1 MRTQA
6 SHRSRRRGPLLATIA
21 VAGLLLSGCA
31 DFDGS
36 AAAETE
42 WSEAPELTPEQGP
55 QPEAPR
61 TPAATEGPS
70 SVPPPDGCTDHDQA
84 VIATCLDTAVA
95 VAAFPTGA
103 APSGVAAEQNSG
115 KVMRVEEGKKPKP
128 LTTLKVNTAG
138 DGGLT
143 GIALSPSYAED
154 QLIFA
159 YVTTASDNRIVR
171 FAPGQQPKPVLTG
184 IPKGKTGNRGA
195 IAASGDGALLVAT
208 GDAGDAKAASD
219 PKSLA
224 GKVLRI
230 NGSGKAAKGNPTSGS
245 RVIASGVHTPGGLCA
260 AEDGSRAWIT
270 DRGEDADAIY
280 LITPGE
286 ALSSPVWTWKDKPGV
301 AGCADSEAGVAVA
314 TAKAGNLQYL
324 PVDEDA
330 TATGKPEVA
339 FDGEGGYGRLAG
351 MDVLGEGIAMVG
363 TVNKAGGEPV
373 ASDDRVVLLPVQ
385 PTPAGGGKD

>member
-1 MRTQA
+1 MRTQV
-6 SHRSRRRGPLLATIA
+6 SYRLRRRGSLLATIA
-21 VAGLLLSGCA
+21 AAGVLLSGCA

-42 WSEAPELTPEQGP
+42 WSEAPKLTPEQAP

-61 TPAATEGPS
+61 TPTEAPS

-95 VAAFPTGA
+95 VAAFPGGA
-103 APSGVAAEQNSG
+103 VPAGVAAEQESG
-115 KVMRVEEGKKPKP
+115 KVMRVEQGKTPKP
-128 LTTLKVNTAG
+128 LATLKVNTAG

-143 GIALSPSYAED
+143 GIALSPTYTED

-159 YVTTASDNRIVR
+159 YVTTGSDNRIVR
-171 FAPGQQPKPVLTG
+171 FAPGQRPKPVLTG
-184 IPKGKTGNRGA
+184 IPRGKTGNRGA
-195 IAASGDGALLVAT
+195 IAAGGDGTLLVAT
-208 GDAGDAKAASD
+208 GDAGNAKAASD
-219 PKSLA
+219 PESLA

-230 NGSGKAAKGNPTSGS
+230 NGSGKAAEGNPEPGS

-260 AEDGSRAWIT
+260 AADGSRAWIT
-270 DRGEDADAIY
+270 DRADDADAIY
-280 LITPGE
+280 LIKPGE
-286 ALSSPVWTWKDKPGV
+286 ALSTPVWKWKDKPGV
-301 AGCADSEAGVAVA
+301 AGCADSETGIAVA

-324 PVDEDA
+324 PVDEHA

-339 FDGEGGYGRLAG
+339 FDDDGGYGRLSG

-363 TVNKAGGEPV
+363 TVNKAGGKPV
-373 ASDDRVVLLPVQ
+373 SSDDRVVLLPVQ

>member
-6 SHRSRRRGPLLATIA
+6 SYRLRRRGPLLATIA
-21 VAGLLLSGCA
+21 AVGVLLSGCA

-42 WSEAPELTPEQGP
+42 WSEAPELTPEQAP

-61 TPAATEGPS
+61 TPTEAPS

-95 VAAFPTGA
+95 VAAFPDGTVPA
-103 APSGVAAEQNSG
+103 GVAAEQDSG
-115 KVMRVEEGKKPKP
+115 KVLRVEQGKKPKP
-128 LTTLKVNTAG
+128 LATLKVNTAG

-171 FAPGQQPKPVLTG
+171 FAPGQESKPILTG
-184 IPKGKTGNRGA
+184 IPRGKTGNRGA
-195 IAASGDGALLVAT
+195 IASDGDGALLVAT
-208 GDAGDAKAASD
+208 GDAGDAKAASS

-230 NGSGKAAKGNPTSGS
+230 DGSGKAAEGNPEPGS

-260 AEDGSRAWIT
+260 SADGSRAWIT
-270 DRGEDADAIY
+270 DRAGDADAIY
-280 LITPGE
+280 LIKPGE
-286 ALSSPVWTWKDKPGV
+286 ALSAPVWKWKDKPGV
-301 AGCADSEAGVAVA
+301 AGCADSETGIAVA

-339 FDGEGGYGRLAG
+339 FDGEGGYGRLSG
-351 MDVLGEGIAMVG
+351 MDVLAEGIAMVG
-363 TVNKAGGEPV
+363 TVNKAGGKPV
-373 ASDDRVVLLPVQ
+373 SSDDRVVLLPVQ

>member
-1 MRTQA
+1 MRAHA
-6 SHRSRRRGPLLATIA
+6 SYRSRRRGSLLATIA
-21 VAGLLLSGCA
+21 AAGVALAGCA

-42 WSEAPELTPEQGP
+42 WSKAPELTPEQAP
-55 QPEAPR
+55 HPEPPR
-61 TPAATEGPS
+61 TPTEAPS

-95 VAAFPTGA
+95 VAAFPDGA
-103 APSGVAAEQNSG
+103 VPAGVAAEQESG
-115 KVMRVEEGKKPKP
+115 KVMRVEQGKKPKL
-128 LTTLKVNTAG
+128 LTTLKVNAAG
-138 DGGLT
+138 GGGLT
-143 GIALSPSYAED
+143 GIALSPSYSED

-159 YVTTASDNRIVR
+159 YVTTGSDNRIVR
-171 FAPGQQPKPVLTG
+171 FAPGQRPKPVLTG
-184 IPKGKTGNRGA
+184 IPRGKTGNRGA
-195 IAASGDGALLVAT
+195 IAAGGDGALLVAT

-219 PKSLA
+219 PDSLA

-230 NGSGKAAKGNPTSGS
+230 DGSGKAAEGNPEPGS

-260 AEDGSRAWIT
+260 AADGSRAWVT
-270 DRGEDADAIY
+270 DRADDADAIY
-280 LITPGE
+280 LIKPGE
-286 ALSSPVWTWKDKPGV
+286 ALSEPVWKWKDKPGV
-301 AGCADSEAGVAVA
+301 AGCADGETGIAVA

-324 PVDEDA
+324 PVDEHA

-339 FDGEGGYGRLAG
+339 FDDDGGYGRLSG

-363 TVNKAGGEPV
+363 TVNKAGGKPV
-373 ASDDRVVLLPVQ
+373 SSDDRVVLLPVQ